1 LFLFCSGWNGDLPEL
16 RTGKK
21 GDGKGNGNG
30 GPGGGISKA
39 EFKSRWSKTFPAQD
53 VVCQKH
59 EAKIGFNLKEIIE
72 GKQQLDR
79 NRIK

>member
-1 LFLFCSGWNGDLPEL
+1 ME
-16 RTGKK
+16 K
-21 GDGKGNGNG
+21 GREMG
-30 GPGGGISKA
+30 GREGGISKA
-39 EFKSRWSKTFPAQD
+39 EFKSRWSKTFSAQD